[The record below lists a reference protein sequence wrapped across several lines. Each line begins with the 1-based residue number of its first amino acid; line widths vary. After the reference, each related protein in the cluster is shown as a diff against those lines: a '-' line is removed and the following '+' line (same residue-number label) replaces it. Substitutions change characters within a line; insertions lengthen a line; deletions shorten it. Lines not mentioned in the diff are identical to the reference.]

1 MAAPAPGAAV
11 ESLLSMCK
19 RRQQEGKLTA
29 AEVEL
34 VEEVQEVL
42 ARERLLPESIGFLTV
57 EQLASR
63 PGMSLGAAAALKK
76 AFSSAADPAGG
87 GAGSAAGT
95 SVPAK
100 TIKIYDPLQD
110 PELYDITFFSEAKF
124 DSWLGRGFITGL
136 FKEGQAPAIIYYDDL
151 EDNALY
157 TLEMCSGIPT
167 RIKSMEKAMSHLGSR
182 REVELALAIAQDCG
196 PSATVRPDLRIIKD
210 SAGKHI
216 AELDAVVDY
225 DDAFIIGSHKTKVA
239 GDSDIKNLRRKVDE
253 IVVHH
258 PPFQGKR
265 IELAFMTEHADE
277 GAKQRLRDTAKVYNV
292 RLFERNGRAISRVYC
307 SRGMQGC
314 RLI

>member
-1 MAAPAPGAAV
+1 M
-11 ESLLSMCK
+11 
-19 RRQQEGKLTA
+19 
-29 AEVEL
+29 
-34 VEEVQEVL
+34 
-42 ARERLLPESIGFLTV
+42 
-57 EQLASR
+57 QLMEAASR
-63 PGMSLGAAAALKK
+63 LFRDRDGAYRGAVAIAILELDSDSAAALAVLLDKQQED
-76 AFSSAADPAGG
+76 ALEAALERRAAAETRAAAERVAAAESA
-87 GAGSAAGT
+87 AAGT
-95 SVPAK
+95 SVSAK
-100 TIKIYDPLQD
+100 TIKIYDPVQD

-277 GAKQRLRDTAKVYNV
+277 GARQHLRDTAKVYNV
-292 RLFERNGRAISRVYC
+292 RMFERNGRAISRVNC